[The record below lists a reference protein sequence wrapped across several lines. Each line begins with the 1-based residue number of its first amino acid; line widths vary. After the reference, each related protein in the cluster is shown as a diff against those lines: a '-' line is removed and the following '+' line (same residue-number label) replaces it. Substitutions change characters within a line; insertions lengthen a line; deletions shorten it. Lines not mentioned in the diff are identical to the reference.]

1 MKNFTARRLH
11 SCSNSFNN
19 RLYPNAKVIHK
30 QSKIIKQVVVALLVG
45 WLLLTPDDWGSNP
58 IMDSFTVIP
67 STVDQAKIYEKEAGN
82 GPSIW
87 IKYLESKKQVVSL
100 AQTDGGNFCLNS
112 REIGSCPPYLMCA
125 ETWGTNIYF
134 YFRGTFLGS
143 RKWRKWRTEKEWPK
157 FGKKIK
163 SFLWK
168 WVRGIE

>member
-82 GPSIW
+82 WPSIW

-112 REIGSCPPYLMCA
+112 REIGSCPPHLMWAASSFVWWPNFC
-125 ETWGTNIYF
+125 WDLRHKHLFLFPRDISW
-134 YFRGTFLGS
+134 FR
-143 RKWRKWRTEKEWPK
+143 KMKEMK
-157 FGKKIK
+157 N
-163 SFLWK
+163 WK
-168 WVRGIE
+168 RMAKVWKEN